1 MSSGRTGPYFLMSK
15 SMQKP
20 PKAFPLWILP
30 SLGPCNGGSCRYA
43 PERTVLTVALAI
55 VEFWQGISYPR

>member
-15 SMQKP
+15 SMQKT

-30 SLGPCNGGSCRYA
+30 HKEPQAKAHAYSAWSRIASYLGA
-43 PERTVLTVALAI
+43 ELEA
-55 VEFWQGISYPR
+55 EPR